1 MSSSSDYIASKRMYI
16 VNNGSSNSCNAP
28 CITSPGPLYDGG
40 CSSGGGGDCCDGP
53 TGPPGDKYL
62 SYFSETFFA
71 NILFTNGAIG
81 VKIDAGLAYMPGMF
95 VRCLLVLQPS
105 EIDMQYFYGTVSSY
119 DESSGVIV
127 INAINRISAN
137 IPYGVTRQYSVNID
151 NTGPTGP
158 TGPYGGPT
166 GPQGE
171 TGPAGG
177 PTGHTGPKGDNVV
190 LQSTANQTTVNNTV
204 PTSPV
209 VGLASNVILG
219 NSLTFASAN
228 PAKILSYSTGSYT
241 GFSMN
246 DNLNI
251 NGLYFQTSGDNSIS
265 HNGTKFIVNGSMD
278 ISGNVGLGNVT
289 GPYNPVIARLP
300 QNAATTDSYAV
311 RMAYTSAISGIA
323 QWQLFASTSSSTR
336 KANIESLPDSTSILD
351 VRPVSYNPIA
361 ENGELETK
369 HIGFIAEEMAENELG
384 DLFVIHDENG
394 VPKSIQYELM
404 IPLYASAMRAL
415 RARVADLEN
424 TVKTQGEKLA
434 KMDELDAR
442 LRAIEGL
449 DIISNF

>member
-1 MSSSSDYIASKRMYI
+1 MYI
-16 VNNGSSNSCNAP
+16 VNNGASNSCNAP

-40 CSSGGGGDCCDGP
+40 CSTGCSSSGNDCCAGP

-62 SYFSETFFA
+62 SYFSETFYA
-71 NILFTNGAIG
+71 NILFPNGAIG
-81 VKIDAGLAYMPGMF
+81 VKIDTGLAYLPGMF

-105 EIDMQYFYGTVSSY
+105 EVDMQYFYGTVSSY
-119 DESSGVIV
+119 DEVSGVIV
-127 INAINRISAN
+127 INAINRISSN

-151 NTGPTGP
+151 NTGPTGA

-166 GPQGE
+166 GP
-171 TGPAGG
+171 TGPTGPSGG
-177 PTGHTGPKGDNVV
+177 PTGPTGPQGNSIV
-190 LQSTANQTTVNNTV
+190 LQATANQTTVNNAV
-204 PTSPV
+204 PTNPV

-219 NSLTFASAN
+219 NSLTFSSAPTN
-228 PAKILSYSTGSYT
+228 KALSYSTGIYT
-241 GFSMN
+241 GFSIN
-246 DNLNI
+246 DNLNV
-251 NGLYFQTSGDNSIS
+251 NSLYFQTSGDNVIS

-278 ISGNVGLGNVT
+278 ISGNVGLGNLT

-311 RMAYTSAISGIA
+311 RMAYNTNISGIA
-323 QWQLFASTSSSTR
+323 QWQLFASTSSAAQ

-361 ENGELETK
+361 PNGELEKT
-369 HIGFIAEEMAENELG
+369 HIGFIAEEMAQNELG

-394 VPKSIQYELM
+394 TPKSIQYELL

-415 RARVADLEN
+415 RARVADLEHI
-424 TVKTQGEKLA
+424 VRTQGEKLA